1 MRNRRVVEAPF
12 GGEVLG
18 QRGGVA
24 VHPVVRVRAANAVLG
39 VLERLSRG
47 LRRQGHGRQRTPGRI
62 AAAFVLLLTCLL
74 PGLALGTSSPA
85 NASDEKV
92 TFTVALL
99 NEVDSFNPFVG
110 IEATSYEMWAL
121 TYDTVTN
128 YSLEDMSPTPGIA
141 TEWVQ
146 SDDGLTWTFTIR
158 EGVTFSDGE
167 PLTAEDVA
175 YTLNR
180 VLDGG
185 PESITWGPYLNQV
198 NSVTAPDDTTLVLEL
213 EQPSSSLPLLPIPI
227 VPEQVWKDVPED
239 EVKAYPAE
247 PEGGQPVVGSGPFRF
262 VEGQAGG
269 TIYRFEANP
278 DYWGGAP
285 HLDEVVYRVYQ
296 SEDPAI
302 QALIKGEVDFV
313 HDINALQVKSLE
325 GREGITAHNG
335 DSPGFD
341 EIAFNVGSIDTKTG
355 EPMGDPN
362 PAVLDPAF
370 RKALGYAIDRD
381 VIIDR
386 AYHGAGDPGLTII
399 PPAYGDFHW
408 EPPED
413 EAFTY
418 DPERAAQMLDEA
430 GYTVGD
436 DGFRTLP
443 SGEPMA
449 AIRLFARSESTTSVD
464 VMNFFKEW
472 LADLDIKAEVT
483 AMESNKLTDTI
494 LEGNYDTFEWG
505 WFVEP
510 NPTTM
515 LAYMTCG
522 QLDGWNDSWFCNDE
536 YDALHEQQQT
546 ETDPA
551 ARAEQVRKMQE
562 VFYDETPYLVTAYSA
577 IGEAFRSDRFACL
590 VSQPEPDGVWL
601 MQYGVHNYLNM
612 RPADE
617 AGDCEGVAGA
627 TEATSGGADE
637 GVSTGLVVGMAVA
650 AGAVIV
656 VGGVV
661 MMRRRRTVEDRE

>member
-1 MRNRRVVEAPF
+1 MQTRYGQSPWIAGAARAARPVSARLREELDADVVIM
-12 GGEVLG
+12 GGGLT
-18 QRGGVA
+18 GVA
-24 VHPVVRVRAANAVLG
+24 TALACATAGLKPVLLEADSVGHGWTGHSGGLLLPDPGPLFRDVSRAH
-39 VLERLSRG
+39 G
-47 LRRQGHGRQRTPGRI
+47 LRS
-62 AAAFVLLLTCLL
+62 A
-74 PGLALGTSSPA
+74 
-85 NASDEKV
+85 KV
-92 TFTVALL
+92 V
-99 NEVDSFNPFVG
+99 
-110 IEATSYEMWAL
+110 
-121 TYDTVTN
+121 
-128 YSLEDMSPTPGIA
+128 
-141 TEWVQ
+141 
-146 SDDGLTWTFTIR
+146 
-158 EGVTFSDGE
+158 FS
-167 PLTAEDVA
+167 AWRA
-175 YTLNR
+175 R
-180 VLDGG
+180 
-185 PESITWGPYLNQV
+185 
-198 NSVTAPDDTTLVLEL
+198 
-213 EQPSSSLPLLPIPI
+213 
-227 VPEQVWKDVPED
+227 
-239 EVKAYPAE
+239 
-247 PEGGQPVVGSGPFRF
+247 R
-262 VEGQAGG
+262 
-269 TIYRFEANP
+269 
-278 DYWGGAP
+278 
-285 HLDEVVYRVYQ
+285 
-296 SEDPAI
+296 
-302 QALIKGEVDFV
+302 
-313 HDINALQVKSLE
+313 
-325 GREGITAHNG
+325 
-335 DSPGFD
+335 
-341 EIAFNVGSIDTKTG
+341 
-355 EPMGDPN
+355 
-362 PAVLDPAF
+362 LDPAF
-370 RKALGYAIDRD
+370 REALGYAIDRD

-418 DPERAAQMLDEA
+418 DPERAAEMLDEA

-443 SGEPMA
+443 NGEPIG

-483 AMESNKLTDTI
+483 AVESNKLTEII
-494 LEGNYDTFEWG
+494 LEGNFDTFEWG

-515 LAYMTCG
+515 LDYMTCD
-522 QLDGWNDSWFCNDE
+522 QLDGWNDSWFCNEE

-590 VSQPEPDGVWL
+590 VSQPDPDGVWL